1 MRVVSTAAVLDQPE
15 ASSAVLGTVPSGE
28 TLEVLDS
35 RGPWV
40 LVRPSGGSGAG
51 WRTGWVSSDK
61 IEPLDSEA
69 SVVGAGAPGSGEGEA
84 AGQAPMDVR
93 AIVDTIKNDP
103 VLVNETFYYDAGF
116 AAVGSFAWHNHF
128 AKRSCIGYLVSDGD
142 RLAYRFIRSLPG
154 LGSDNDAFDVDLSNI
169 KKVEYRFYEASA
181 GILDQFPERL
191 SVEFF
196 FEPKVM
202 GLVADWEK
210 GDIKFDIW
218 NVHFANR
225 LMEYLDAAGIE
236 TVEKR

>member
-1 MRVVSTAAVLDQPE
+1 MAMRFLLSVVLMVVSFVGGVSAQEVSEVRVVSTAAVLDQPE

-40 LVRPSGGSGAG
+40 LVRPTGGSGAG

-61 IEPLDSEA
+61 VEPLDSEA
-69 SVVGAGAPGSGEGEA
+69 SVVGAGDPGSGTGQA

-93 AIVDTIKNDP
+93 AIVDTIKNAP

-128 AKRSCIGYLVSDGD
+128 AKRSCIGYLVSDGE

-154 LGSDNDAFDVDLSNI
+154 LGSDNDAFEVDLSNI

-191 SVEFF
+191 SLSSSLN
-196 FEPKVM
+196 P
-202 GLVADWEK
+202 
-210 GDIKFDIW
+210 
-218 NVHFANR
+218 R
-225 LMEYLDAAGIE
+225 
-236 TVEKR
+236 